1 MISIVVV
8 GKSVSCRPL
17 SDVEELSVGDLAGT
31 PSMETEAG
39 FGISTGVEE
48 IWPEAGVDVPLSEE
62 AFHISCFP
70 KPEKAQHHGGRATAG
85 SQISENYR

>member
-1 MISIVVV
+1 MISIAVV

-48 IWPEAGVDVPLSEE
+48 IWPEAGDDVPLSEE
-62 AFHISCFP
+62 AFSHFLLPKTGEGATPRWKSNSRISN
-70 KPEKAQHHGGRATAG
+70 Q
-85 SQISENYR
+85 